1 VAAIGGCL
9 QRHRTGSNFAPH
21 LSWTVVGGGTKVIAK
36 TMSFL
41 RDLFGPRRDEIW
53 QQFFAAVGGNM
64 TQGGF
69 WSGGSKVDEPYKG
82 RVFDPC
88 CGSGGIEEKWKK
100 FVEKGAEVYAKA

>member
-1 VAAIGGCL
+1 M
-9 QRHRTGSNFAPH
+9 APNR
-21 LSWTVVGGGTKVIAK
+21 SFQFCSPFIMDGRRRRNKIIAK

-41 RDLFGPRRDEIW
+41 RDLFGPSRDEIW
-53 QQFFAAVGGNM
+53 QQFSAAVGGNM

-88 CGSGGIEEKWKK
+88 CGSGGIEEKWKM